1 MKIAYRHLVQHIE
14 ESPSIEHISNK
25 LFQLGHEH
33 EIDGD
38 ILDMEFTPN
47 RGDCLSINGLLRD
60 LAVFYTIDLNQE
72 IYNEELNELQLN
84 FENLSENTC
93 PKISFLKL
101 EIDQIPETYKN
112 SLDNYFTDLGLNKNN
127 FFTDVSN
134 YLSYES
140 GQPTHCYD
148 AKKMGGKFLFHE
160 IENSEEFETLLGK
173 KITLTG
179 KNSVFSLNDNI
190 INLAGVVGG
199 KSTSCSANTKT
210 VIIECA
216 YFQPE
221 AIISKS
227 VKYDIQSEASHK
239 FERGVDPECHDK
251 VLRRFIK
258 LVSDHANIKDM
269 SIISY
274 KYKDNLIHQ
283 IPVNVKKINQ
293 IIGINISE
301 KEYLN
306 YLSRLGF
313 VVEEGLIKVPSF
325 RSDIKTQNDLAE
337 EVARVIGYDNISTS
351 KISIP
356 NNERTNHKA
365 IENKLRFFLLDNGF
379 YEVINSPF
387 VNLSSEEAIK
397 VDNPLD
403 SNREYLRTN
412 ITNSL
417 VENLLF
423 NERRQKD
430 SIKLFEISDIYS
442 SSNGIGKK
450 RKLCII
456 ASGRVGENY
465 RDFSKK
471 INKKYLTTLF
481 QEILPNEIFD
491 FKILSRDFLDTK
503 IKNEIVILEVDIDR
517 FPDDILS
524 YEEISRP
531 PNNFIEYAPISD
543 LPSSVKDISFSIK
556 DFTKMQVLTD
566 LLLHYQSDIVKNVFI
581 FDYYKNV
588 KTKEIKIGFR
598 FVFQS
603 KITTLTSSEIDVIY
617 NEIINKTLDITGI
630 TIPGMIK
637 NP

>member
-47 RGDCLSINGLLRD
+47 RGDCLSIKGLLRD
-60 LAVFYTIDLNQE
+60 LAAFYTVDLNHE
-72 IYNEELNELQLN
+72 VFTEKLNELQLD
-84 FENLSENTC
+84 FKNLSENIC

-101 EIDQIPETYKN
+101 EIDQVPETYKN

-127 FFTDVSN
+127 FYTDVSN
-134 YLSYES
+134 YLSYET

-148 AKKMGGKFLFHE
+148 ANTMSGKLLFHE
-160 IENSEEFETLLGK
+160 IEKSEEFETLLDK

-179 KNSVFSLNDNI
+179 KNSVFSLNDDV

-199 KSTSCSANTKT
+199 KSTSCSSSTKT
-210 VIIECA
+210 VIVECA
-216 YFQPE
+216 FFQPE
-221 AIISKS
+221 AIIGKS

-258 LVSDHANIKDM
+258 LVSEHANIKDM

-274 KYKDNLIHQ
+274 KSKDNLIHQ

-306 YLSRLGF
+306 FLSKLGF

-337 EVARVIGYDNISTS
+337 EVARVIGYDNITTS
-351 KISIP
+351 EISIP
-356 NNERTNHKA
+356 KKKSKSHRV
-365 IENKLRFFLLDNGF
+365 IEDKLRYFLLDNGF

-387 VNLSSEEAIK
+387 VSSSSEEAIK

-403 SNREYLRTN
+403 SNRKFLRTN

-417 VENLLF
+417 IENLLF

-430 SIKLFEISDIYS
+430 SIKLFEISDVYL
-442 SSNGIGKK
+442 SNRGINKK
-450 RKLCII
+450 RKISII
-456 ASGRVGENY
+456 ASGRVGLNFE
-465 RDFSKK
+465 DFSKK
-471 INKKYLTTLF
+471 INKKYLIALF
-481 QEILPNEIFD
+481 QEILPNAIFD
-491 FKILSRDFLDTK
+491 FKIISRDSLDTK
-503 IKNEIVILEVDIDR
+503 IKNEIVSLEIDIQNISIEVID
-517 FPDDILS
+517 
-524 YEEISRP
+524 YKEISKRP
-531 PNNFIEYAPISD
+531 QDFIQYKPISEH
-543 LPSSVKDISFSIK
+543 PSSFKDISYLIKNFSK
-556 DFTKMQVLTD
+556 VQELES
-566 LLLHYQSDIVKNVFI
+566 LLLNYQNEFIKNIYI
-581 FDYYKNV
+581 FDYFKND
-588 KTKEIKIGFR
+588 KKEEIKIGFR
-598 FVFQS
+598 FIFQS
-603 KITTLTSSEIDVIY
+603 QKATLKSEQIELIY
-617 NEIINKTLDITGI
+617 NEIIQKSLKIKGI
-630 TIPGMIK
+630 DIPGL
-637 NP
+637 